1 MTKSSLPPSLL
12 DNPDTY
18 QTKTTGPSLLSSLGN
33 TSSPAPAKKRGHP
46 LFWFVM
52 LPLMLISLVV
62 AAAITLADRT
72 STPVAAQA
80 PTQIVAITPA
90 KLPAPVQTATIIND
104 PLTSDPHQRLN
115 SALTGTKTVSVPPPV
130 PVPVAPPIAARVSA
144 ADSAAANLKRPA
156 PAIKT
161 EKIPADADDHD
172 VKLLTA
178 LVASTPI
185 VKEQIK
191 QKPTSTSTPK
201 NRQTSSK
208 TTSKED
214 NRDVVER
221 KPGDNTAN
229 LLVRCK
235 KLGMIEGEL
244 CRWRICTDRWET
256 DPVCKTNAHPK
267 PSTAD
272 TLAQ

>member
-80 PTQIVAITPA
+80 PSKIVAITPA

-115 SALTGTKTVSVPPPV
+115 SALTGTKAVSLPP

-144 ADSAAANLKRPA
+144 ADSAPVNLKRPS

-161 EKIPADADDHD
+161 ETTPTDTDDHD

-185 VKEQIK
+185 VKEQS
-191 QKPTSTSTPK
+191 KPTSTPTPK